1 MAVQT
6 GDILLDEN
14 FEIFGTNDGDLATGD
29 GHTQHVAAIVSST
42 TGSFVRKP
50 TLGANL
56 NYKIDGVADS
66 RKIARHIGEALAID
80 GTELRE
86 MDIRSDSD
94 EYTVDII
101 SAVKITDN
109 TDSLI

>member
-6 GDILLDEN
+6 GDILLNED
-14 FEIFGTNDGDLATGD
+14 FEIYGTSDGDLATGD

-56 NYKIDGVADS
+56 DYKIDGVIDS
-66 RKIARHIGEALAID
+66 RRIARQIGEALAID

-86 MDIRSDSD
+86 MDIRSAGD

-101 SAVKITDN
+101 SAEKTTDN
-109 TDSLI
+109 TGSLI